1 MAFLFLRLFLIMET
15 AAVIGYTT
23 QPAELLEGLCKAF
36 HIGNEH
42 AMSILLALGFLP
54 QMSRE
59 MNRIRMAQAARGAD
73 IRAGSIGKRLK
84 NSMAVVIPLFRLT
97 FERADQMADALDVRC
112 YGAEEERTT
121 RSPLKY
127 GIRDG
132 VCLLYTIFLISGV
145 VITGWI
151 L

>member
-1 MAFLFLRLFLIMET
+1 
-15 AAVIGYTT
+15 
-23 QPAELLEGLCKAF
+23 
-36 HIGNEH
+36 
-42 AMSILLALGFLP
+42 
-54 QMSRE
+54 MSRE